1 MKENKKDERS
11 HEYYMKICIELALVA
26 KARGDSAV
34 KAVLVQDGSIIARG
48 IEGGKAGRISLSR

>member
-11 HEYYMKICIELALVA
+11 HKYYMKICIELALVA

-48 IEGGKAGRISLSR
+48 IEEGKAGRISLSR